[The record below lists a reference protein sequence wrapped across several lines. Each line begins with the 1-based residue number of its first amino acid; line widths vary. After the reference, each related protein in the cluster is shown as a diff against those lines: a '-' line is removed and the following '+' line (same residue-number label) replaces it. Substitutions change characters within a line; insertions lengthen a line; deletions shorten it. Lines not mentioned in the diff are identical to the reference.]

1 MRTRTML
8 LAAAA
13 AITIGAGT
21 AYAQPPDGP
30 DPNGY
35 YSPSDRDGYY
45 DRDGHYH
52 HFTDANRPPPPDA
65 DDERGPPPP
74 DADDRGPPPPDAD
87 DRGPPPPHYYRQGD
101 YERDCHAG
109 NAAGTVFGA
118 AGGGLIGGVAS
129 HGNPAAIVGGI
140 ILGGLFGHAVTHDI
154 DCDDQR
160 YAFNVYADGLNG
172 EIGRRYE
179 WRHGESYGYFTPTR
193 EYRDDGQRCRDFT
206 TVTYRHGEE
215 FRHDGSA
222 CYGRDGNW
230 HFDD

>member
-1 MRTRTML
+1 MKTKFML

-13 AITIGAGT
+13 AIAIGAGT
-21 AYAQPPDGP
+21 AFAQPADGP
-30 DPNGY
+30 DPDGY
-35 YSPSDRDGYY
+35 YSRVDHDGYY
-45 DRDGHYH
+45 DRAGHYH
-52 HFTDANRPPPPDA
+52 HFTDADRDA
-65 DDERGPPPP
+65 LDQRGPPPGA
-74 DADDRGPPPPDAD
+74 DDDRGPPPDY
-87 DRGPPPPHYYRQGD
+87 DRGPPPPRYYREGD

-140 ILGGLFGHAVTHDI
+140 LLGGLFGHAVTHDI

-160 YAFNVYADGLNG
+160 YAFDDYAEGLNG

-179 WRHGESYGYFTPTR
+179 WSHGDSHGYFTPTR
-193 EYRDDGQRCRDFT
+193 EYSDNGQRCREFT

-230 HFDD
+230 HFGD